1 VRTGLLADLRCRERA
16 QIVRSLLLVI
26 ASTGAVVLM
35 TLLLPLL
42 GALYLLPVPL
52 VLAVAG
58 RVPAA
63 AATLLGLPLGFG
75 ALWLLA
81 LGG

>member
-1 VRTGLLADLRCRERA
+1 MEST
-16 QIVRSLLLVI
+16 QIAGSLLLVL
-26 ASTGAVVLM
+26 ASTAAVVLV
-35 TLLLPLL
+35 TLLLPFL

-52 VLAVAG
+52 VLVLAG

-63 AATLLGLPLGFG
+63 AATLLGLPLGWG

-81 LGG
+81 VVG